1 MTLKGSVIEGSDL
14 WSFRDP
20 QQCVLWPATVHFRS
34 DYTESRRAKP
44 SLFPE
49 VTLWEQFRKMAVA
62 EDLLGL
68 YIGAAVGESDVRLDR
83 SLTSTLNDVSEHH
96 SGWKAI
102 VGIRPLPIVG
112 AELEYLDFGNPSY
125 ASDVSPTIT
134 GGVVNA
140 KAEALFGM
148 VYAPI
153 PISFLDVYGKL
164 GLTRLQ
170 MDANGAISGLPCPSN
185 PVHCGVIAVS
195 RTNTDLGY
203 GAGVQFKFGAAA
215 VRAEYER
222 INSSIGDP
230 DMVSLS
236 ITWTF

>member
-1 MTLKGSVIEGSDL
+1 MNKASAK
-14 WSFRDP
+14 F
-20 QQCVLWPATVHFRS
+20 VLIALGTWGASNTAF
-34 DYTESRRAKP
+34 
-44 SLFPE
+44 
-49 VTLWEQFRKMAVA
+49 A
-62 EDLLGL
+62 EDPFGF
-68 YIGAAVGESDVRLDR
+68 YIGAAAGESDVRLDR

-96 SGWKAI
+96 SGWKAM

-125 ASDVSPTIT
+125 ASGVSPIIT
-134 GGVVNA
+134 SGVVDA
-140 KAEALFGM
+140 KAEALFGI

-153 PISFLDVYGKL
+153 PIPFLDVYGKL
-164 GLTRLQ
+164 GMTRLQ
-170 MDANGAISGLPCPSN
+170 NTANGRTSGLPCPSN
-185 PVHCGVIAVS
+185 SVNCGVIAVS

-230 DMVSLS
+230 DMVSLGF
-236 ITWTF
+236 TWTF